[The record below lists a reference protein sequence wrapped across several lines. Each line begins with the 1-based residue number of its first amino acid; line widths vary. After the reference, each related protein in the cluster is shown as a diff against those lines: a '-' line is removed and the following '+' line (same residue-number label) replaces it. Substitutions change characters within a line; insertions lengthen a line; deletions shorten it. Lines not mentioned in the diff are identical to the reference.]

1 MTIIKKLK
9 ERYSEDEKNRNALVK
24 VDEIVLKAL
33 CAYRD
38 EIIETDGPYTDEQI
52 DELSYLVLAVS
63 HARSRID
70 ENS

>member
-1 MTIIKKLK
+1 MSIIKKLQ
-9 ERYSEDEKNRNALVK
+9 ERYSEDENDRNSLVK
-24 VDEIVLKAL
+24 IDEIVLKAL

-38 EIIETDGPYTDEQI
+38 EIIKTDGPYTDAQI